1 MLPEWTQWVGG
12 AIVLPYLSVVVSIL
26 ELGYLFVGVYGLG
39 WVLSEAGYGLG
50 NGVSVSCC
58 VSLVSRHRQQ
68 VSGTPSK
75 QREFF

>member
-1 MLPEWTQWVGG
+1 MV
-12 AIVLPYLSVVVSIL
+12 
-26 ELGYLFVGVYGLG
+26 VYGLG

-68 VSGTPSK
+68 LSGTPSK
-75 QREFF
+75 QRVFFLSNCLGIFLYVSRLAMYYLCLYVLSTM